1 MEHNRVINFKEWS
14 GASSHRGDLFT
25 CDIAGTEGYQ
35 TVHWRWLMTWLSVCP
50 PKPEKNNKQPNRIVT
65 QA

>member
-1 MEHNRVINFKEWS
+1 MEHNRVINFKEWL

-35 TVHWRWLMTWLSVCP
+35 TVHWR
-50 PKPEKNNKQPNRIVT
+50 
-65 QA
+65 

>member
-1 MEHNRVINFKEWS
+1 MINFKEWS

-35 TVHWRWLMTWLSVCP
+35 TVLEVINDLVISLSP
-50 PKPEKNNKQPNRIVT
+50 IAREK
-65 QA
+65 